1 MTKLT
6 TAAQRALMGLTTF
19 IASGEKD
26 PAWVRNPAIYLQ
38 LADDIMGA
46 EWANT
51 QHFRFGASS
60 LLASLLTTLG
70 HAQRPHRATTNHAH
84 TAHYLLVKTCCS

>member
-26 PAWVRNPAIYLQ
+26 PTWVRNPAIYLQ

-60 LLASLLTTLG
+60 LLASLL
-70 HAQRPHRATTNHAH
+70 QRSATRSGPTGQ
-84 TAHYLLVKTCCS
+84 LLITRTRRTIYW